1 MVFVMMKQ
9 TTSNV
14 IMMEETVVDHAS
26 FQITAQIALVLEILM
41 IIEFLMLW

>member
-26 FQITAQIALVLEILM
+26 IKATAQIALVLEILM
-41 IIEFLMLW
+41 IMEFLML